1 MNHLR
6 AAFCTTKR
14 STLEDYEL
22 LNLLS
27 SRRLCN
33 TRLSAAELDR
43 KIFTRYIRT
52 RYIVSIALHGGPLPW
67 DTRHD
72 RKGDHTAVGMFPG
85 SCFHAHTKINTNNT
99 NHTTAET
106 IIEYARNVLSFKSA
120 IRSAKTCV
128 RRLDLGVAPHA
139 MILFD
144 DVVSAMDVCRHIKV
158 AFQKMKDIEDDD
170 FQNRIGPCKGELSI
184 AIAYGEIYDFNGEDI
199 YGEAA
204 TKARLLSEIEK
215 ISGKHVLDDSVIR
228 KDEEILN
235 ALYKVDRGNKKRC
248 GMHDGSL
255 YYVLEK

>member
-1 MNHLR
+1 
-6 AAFCTTKR
+6 
-14 STLEDYEL
+14 
-22 LNLLS
+22 
-27 SRRLCN
+27 
-33 TRLSAAELDR
+33 
-43 KIFTRYIRT
+43 
-52 RYIVSIALHGGPLPW
+52 
-67 DTRHD
+67 
-72 RKGDHTAVGMFPG
+72 
-85 SCFHAHTKINTNNT
+85 
-99 NHTTAET
+99 
-106 IIEYARNVLSFKSA
+106 
-120 IRSAKTCV
+120 
-128 RRLDLGVAPHA
+128 